1 MDLKMAR
8 QLYEQAGGMI
18 SMAST
23 IGRDLDITTLEDA
36 ALGDAEATK
45 RVTRINAE
53 LASMQGLSL
62 GAAQKDGNIVGLTE
76 DQCIIGLALRGPLN
90 RPALSFQRLRRKLV
104 LKPQSNGLIAFQLPE
119 RKSSGKGSTTAR
131 CLWSCLIGKH
141 IVEVQME
148 EFDAPGEHGVKQ
160 MRETIDRKDDTIKKL
175 EAELASYKDKEI
187 DNVFGKL
194 GLSTDK
200 GFGKALKQVYD
211 GPVNTEAVAQFAKD
225 EYGFEPTGMVEATPQ
240 AEPEQVV
247 QDDARSRVAALDAN
261 STSDVP
267 LDVNQQLA
275 QVLKGASVKDSLRAK
290 LNIMDDVK
298 NNK

>member
-1 MDLKMAR
+1 
-8 QLYEQAGGMI
+8 
-18 SMAST
+18 
-23 IGRDLDITTLEDA
+23 
-36 ALGDAEATK
+36 
-45 RVTRINAE
+45 
-53 LASMQGLSL
+53 
-62 GAAQKDGNIVGLTE
+62 
-76 DQCIIGLALRGPLN
+76 
-90 RPALSFQRLRRKLV
+90 
-104 LKPQSNGLIAFQLPE
+104 
-119 RKSSGKGSTTAR
+119 
-131 CLWSCLIGKH
+131 
-141 IVEVQME
+141 ME
-148 EFDAPGEHGVKQ
+148 EFDATVAHGVKQ

-267 LDVNQQLA
+267 LSVNEQLA